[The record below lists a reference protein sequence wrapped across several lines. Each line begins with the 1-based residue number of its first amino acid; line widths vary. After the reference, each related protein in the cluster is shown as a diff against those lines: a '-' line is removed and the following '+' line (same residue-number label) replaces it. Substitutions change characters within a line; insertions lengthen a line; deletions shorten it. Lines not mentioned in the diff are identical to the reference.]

1 MKSFFTIAFFLSI
14 LFFSETIFSQSDSI
28 VKNNPDTLIYK
39 GGKEIT
45 TFSKKKKSS
54 GRAALFSAVLPGAG
68 QVYNGKYWK
77 VPIVYSA
84 LGTAAFLFQFNN
96 KQYHRFLTGYQ
107 QRIDTTLNE
116 TIFSADIATDVLLQY
131 KNSTRRNRDLS
142 VVIFLGVY
150 GLNIID
156 AMVDAE
162 LSDFDVSDDL
172 SLKISPE
179 IIPLYGKSRKNTI
192 GLTLCFNLK

>member
-1 MKSFFTIAFFLSI
+1 MKQFVFISIIIISFNGTGY
-14 LFFSETIFSQSDSI
+14 SQNDSLK
-28 VKNNPDTLIYK
+28 KNKDTLIIK
-39 GGKEIT
+39 GVKEVEIN
-45 TFSKKKKSS
+45 SSIKKKKS
-54 GRAALFSAVLPGAG
+54 GRAALFSAILPGAG

-84 LGTAAFLFQFNN
+84 LGSAAFFFQYNN
-96 KQYHRFLTGYQ
+96 KLYKKFLTGYQ
-107 QRIDTTLNE
+107 QRIDTTMKE
-116 TIFSADIATDVLLQY
+116 TIFSEDIGTDVLLQY

-142 VVIFLGVY
+142 AVIILAVY

-156 AMVDAE
+156 AVVDAE

-179 IIPLYGKSRKNTI
+179 IIPLYGKMKKNTL
-192 GLTLCFNLK
+192 GLTFCFNFK